1 MPAVVTCSSHCCICL
16 GHLGQHNTDS
26 IISFGQGVSCSAV
39 ADTFAYKL
47 CQCTQALSMII
58 IYNLRSRVK
67 LMVLK
72 LKYQPQQHTAFTVV
86 FALATLS
93 STRQI
98 GLFQLAK
105 ECRVSLLLTFLGT
118 NFANVDKP

>member
-1 MPAVVTCSSHCCICL
+1 MSLLLTFLRTNFANVV
-16 GHLGQHNTDS
+16 
-26 IISFGQGVSCSAV
+26 
-39 ADTFAYKL
+39 
-47 CQCTQALSMII
+47 LSKNI

-72 LKYQPQQHTAFTVV
+72 LKYQPQQHVAVTVV
-86 FALATLS
+86 FSLATLGS
-93 STRQI
+93 ITQI

-118 NFANVDKP
+118 SFANVHKL